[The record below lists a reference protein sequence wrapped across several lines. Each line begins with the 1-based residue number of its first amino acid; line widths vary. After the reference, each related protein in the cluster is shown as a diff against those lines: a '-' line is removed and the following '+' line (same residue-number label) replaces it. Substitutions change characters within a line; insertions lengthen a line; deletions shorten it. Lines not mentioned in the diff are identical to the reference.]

1 MEKEK
6 KGGKYTRINPKG
18 VFIPMKLKKAKQKSD
33 KCSISIIRNTFYTNK
48 YNIQNVT

>member
-6 KGGKYTRINPKG
+6 KGENILELTQKA
-18 VFIPMKLKKAKQKSD
+18 FLPMKLKKAKQKSD